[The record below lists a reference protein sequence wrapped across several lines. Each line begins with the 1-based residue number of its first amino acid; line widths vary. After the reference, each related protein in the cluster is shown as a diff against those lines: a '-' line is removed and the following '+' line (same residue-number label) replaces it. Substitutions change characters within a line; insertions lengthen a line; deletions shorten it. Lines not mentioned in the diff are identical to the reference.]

1 MILDALQW
9 GLSQIYLAFAGT
21 VHVLVNAGTYF
32 DFSDKENLIRVIYY
46 GASTELFF
54 LLFTLFWGVWL
65 LGLVFPGAL
74 WGVVRGMERTA
85 NALGRVAAWAGLLMV
100 LQQIMVIFL
109 QSIFRQGEITLA
121 IFGMGVSEPVG
132 WWSDSLKLW
141 NAVVV
146 CLCCA
151 WTFNQG
157 AHVRVDLLYARLG
170 HRARCAID
178 MAGALVFMMPALL
191 LTWFYAWFFLW
202 RHLITP
208 KVNATDPLERVLLK
222 ARAVRWNVE
231 TIGFSPNG
239 FDAYILF
246 KILLLAFC
254 ATMLMQAAAVFYRA
268 YLEFVEGP
276 LSAGKFSDPDTA
288 SDVTAD
294 SPAGMR

>member
-1 MILDALQW
+1 MLLDALQW
-9 GLSQIYLAFAGT
+9 GLTQIYLAFAGA

-32 DFSDKENLIRVIYY
+32 DFSDKENLMRVIYY

-54 LLFTLFWGVWL
+54 FVFTLFWGIWFIGIFRREV
-65 LGLVFPGAL
+65 L
-74 WGVVRGMERTA
+74 WSVVRGLEGFA
-85 NALGRVAAWAGLLMV
+85 NGLGRVAAWAGLIMV

-121 IFGMGVSEPVG
+121 LFGMGLTEPVG

-151 WTFNQG
+151 WTFAQG
-157 AHVRVDLLYARLG
+157 GHVRVDLVYARVS
-170 HRARCAID
+170 HRAKRAVD
-178 MAGALVFMMPALL
+178 MAGALVFMIPALL
-191 LTWFYAWFFLW
+191 LMWFYAWFFLW

-208 KVNATDPLERVLLK
+208 KVNASDPLERTLMK

-254 ATMLMQAAAVFYRA
+254 ATMLLQAAAVFYRA
-268 YLEFVEGP
+268 YLEFVEGET
-276 LSAGKFSDPDTA
+276 SAGRFADPD
-288 SDVTAD
+288 D
-294 SPAGMR
+294 PGAGREDRAVDLH